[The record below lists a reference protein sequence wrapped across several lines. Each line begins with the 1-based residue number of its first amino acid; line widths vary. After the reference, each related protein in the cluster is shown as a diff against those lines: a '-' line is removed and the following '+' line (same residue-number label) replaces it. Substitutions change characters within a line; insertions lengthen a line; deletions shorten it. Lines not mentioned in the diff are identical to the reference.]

1 MIVYKVIN
9 KINNKVYIGQTSKT
23 LENRIK
29 SHIKE
34 ANNNSNLLLHKAIRK
49 YGIDNFSWEIIKH
62 CSTVQEL
69 NDTEIATI
77 KLYKS
82 IENGYNITKGGV
94 GILGY
99 KHTDKTKSKISKL
112 GKGRKISD
120 IGIKNMS
127 NAKKKQWTDI
137 EYKEKQVKAAKNRW
151 SNKQEIEKQSVRKGG
166 KYFMVINESNQII
179 WKGLSQRLC
188 SRELN
193 LDCVAIGRCLKNI
206 QQTHRGFR
214 FTYCEA

>member
-23 LENRIK
+23 LEVRIK

-49 YGIDNFSWEIIKH
+49 YGIDNFTWEVIRY
-62 CSTVQEL
+62 CSNRKEL
-69 NDTEIATI
+69 NDVEITEIA
-77 KLYKS
+77 LHKS

-94 GILGY
+94 GMLGY
-99 KHTDKTKSKISKL
+99 KHTDKTKSKISKI
-112 GKGRKISD
+112 GKGRKISN
-120 IGIKNMS
+120 IGIQNMS
-127 NAKKKQWTDI
+127 NAKKKQWKDV
-137 EYKEKQVKAAKNRW
+137 EYKEKQIKAAKNRW
-151 SNKQEIEKQSVRKGG
+151 SNKEEIEKQSIRRGS
-166 KYFMVINESNQII
+166 KYFIVIDENNKTI

-193 LDCVAIGRCLKNI
+193 LDCVAIGRCLKKI
-206 QQTHRGFR
+206 QQTHRGFK
-214 FTYCEA
+214 FYYCEA